1 MLSVP
6 WDLFV
11 QVAVCGQTCYH
22 AYIVVVAEATT
33 ESAISAGGG
42 ASPAWDNMA
51 MSPAMSAITSVLTTY
66 LAPAVRTSIV
76 LNGCAPATKIV
87 PNRICWNEEEL

>member
-1 MLSVP
+1 MQLVVS
-6 WDLFV
+6 
-11 QVAVCGQTCYH
+11 GQTCYH
-22 AYIVVVAEATT
+22 SYIVVVAEATT

-66 LAPAVRTSIV
+66 LATGASTGARIV
-76 LNGCAPATKIV
+76 LNGSAPATKIV
-87 PNRICWNEEEL
+87 PNTICWNEEEL

>member
-1 MLSVP
+1 MQLVVS
-6 WDLFV
+6 
-11 QVAVCGQTCYH
+11 GQTCYH
-22 AYIVVVAEATT
+22 SYIVVVAEATT

-42 ASPAWDNMA
+42 ASPAWDIMA